1 MLENHLAFGVDD
13 ESHVEESILQVGMP
27 SLGLRHDERV
37 VFARDL
43 AQFFGFFSGNVDGTF
58 TRKLHMI
65 EIEDFIVESLQSA
78 FGKGDEAHGEVE
90 GR

>member
-37 VFARDL
+37 VFARYL
-43 AQFFGFFSGNVDGTF
+43 AQFFGFVSGNVDGTF

-65 EIEDFIVESLQSA
+65 EIEDLIVESLQSA